1 MSKKILSILF
11 VLVFIMGV
19 LTGCGG
25 ESTESAENTESTGD
39 EVTIRVAV
47 QKSIAIPYLAEALGY
62 YKDEFS
68 ADNVNVE
75 LVEFSLGPEVIE
87 AVASGEIDI
96 GFLGDVPAF
105 SGLINGG
112 DYKIVA
118 RWESDN
124 SSYLITRDDAN
135 IKSLQDLRGKKVSYA
150 FGSTQTALVYA
161 YLEDAGL
168 TDSDVELMN
177 LSLADSVT
185 SIANGDVDAA
195 VVDELR
201 ATQAVEK
208 GGVSK
213 LMNSEGYKLFVSPII
228 ATNDFTSK
236 HGDLTGRVLKVIERA
251 AEYAEKNPDDAVTK
265 AAERIGVEESAIEP
279 IIKNC
284 DLEVYLG
291 QEEKEAIIENAAQ
304 AYKYDVIKQ
313 ELDIE
318 KYIDTSYLEE
328 AGLTKQVKS

>member
-1 MSKKILSILF
+1 MGKKILSIVMVF
-11 VLVFIMGV
+11 VLVLGG
-19 LTGCGG
+19 LTGCGKDG
-25 ESTESAENTESTGD
+25 SESANG

-62 YKDEFS
+62 YEDEF
-68 ADNVNVE
+68 AEDNVKVE

-87 AVASGEIDI
+87 AVASGGIDI

-105 SGLINGG
+105 AGLINGG
-112 DYKIVA
+112 DYKIVG

-135 IKSLQDLRGKKVSYA
+135 IKSLADLKGKKLSYA

-168 TDSDVELMN
+168 TDNDVELVN

-185 SIANGDVDAA
+185 SIASGDVDAA

-213 LMNSEGYKLFVSPII
+213 LLNSEGYKLFVSPII
-228 ATNDFTSK
+228 ATNSFTSE
-236 HGDLTGRVLKVIERA
+236 HGDLTGRVLKAVERA
-251 AEYAEKNPDDAVTK
+251 AEYSEENPDDAISK
-265 AAERIGVEESAIEP
+265 AAERIGVEESAIDP
-279 IIKNC
+279 IIRNC

-291 QEEKEAIIENAAQ
+291 EEEKNAIIENAAQ
-304 AYKYDVIKQ
+304 AYQYNVIKQ

-318 KYIDTSYLEE
+318 NYIDTSYLEA
-328 AGLTKQVKS
+328 AGLTK

>member
-1 MSKKILSILF
+1 MKKKSF
-11 VLVFIMGV
+11 GV
-19 LTGCGG
+19 LLALLLVVGLFAGCG
-25 ESTESAENTESTGD
+25 SDTTAQKAEED
-39 EVTIRVAV
+39 VTIRVAV

-62 YKDEFS
+62 YEDEFKE
-68 ADNVNVE
+68 DNVNVE

-135 IKSLQDLRGKKVSYA
+135 INSLADLKGKKLSYA

-161 YLEDAGL
+161 YLESAGL
-168 TDSDVELMN
+168 TENDLEIMN
-177 LSLADSVT
+177 LSLSDSVT
-185 SIANGDVDAA
+185 SIVNGDVDAA

-213 LMNSEGYKLFVSPII
+213 LINSEGYKLFVSPII
-228 ATNDFTSK
+228 ATNEFTSA
-236 HGDLTGRVLKVIERA
+236 HADLTSRVLKVIEKA
-251 AEYAEKNPDDAVTK
+251 AEYSETNPDEAIAT
-265 AAERIGVEESAIEP
+265 AAERIGVDESSIDP
-279 IIKNC
+279 IIRNC

-291 QEEKEAIIENAAQ
+291 QEEIDAIVENAAM
-304 AYKYDVIKQ
+304 AYKYDVIK
-313 ELDIE
+313 EDLDIQ
-318 KYIDTSYLEE
+318 KYIDTTYLED
-328 AGLTKQVKS
+328 AGLTK

>member
-1 MSKKILSILF
+1 MKKKLWGVLM
-11 VLVFIMGV
+11 VLVLVAG
-19 LTGCGG
+19 LLSGCGSKAS
-25 ESTESAENTESTGD
+25 EESAEEN
-39 EVTIRVAV
+39 VTIRIAV

-62 YKDEFS
+62 YEDEFTE
-68 ADNVNVE
+68 DNINVE

-105 SGLINGG
+105 SGLLNGG

-135 IKSLQDLRGKKVSYA
+135 INSLEDLKGKKLSYA
-150 FGSTQTALVYA
+150 FGSTQTALVYS
-161 YLEDAGL
+161 YLEAAGL
-168 TDSDVELMN
+168 TENDLEIIN

-185 SIANGDVDAA
+185 SIVNGDVDAA
-195 VVDELR
+195 IVDELR

-228 ATNDFTSK
+228 ATNEFTSE
-236 HGDLTGRVLKVIERA
+236 HPDLTSRVLKVIEKA
-251 AEYAEKNPDDAVTK
+251 AEYSEQNPDDAIAK
-265 AAERIGVEESAIEP
+265 AAERIGVDESSIDP
-279 IIKNC
+279 IIRNC

-291 QEEKEAIIENAAQ
+291 DEELAAIKENAAQ
-304 AYKYDVIKQ
+304 AYKYGVIKE
-313 ELDIE
+313 ELNVDD
-318 KYIDTSYLEE
+318 YIDTKYLED
-328 AGLTKQVKS
+328 AGLTK

>member
-1 MSKKILSILF
+1 MKKKLLSILLTLSLA
-11 VLVFIMGV
+11 VGA
-19 LTGCGG
+19 LTGCGSNG
-25 ESTESAENTESTGD
+25 GTDSADSSD
-39 EVTIRVAV
+39 DVTIRIAV

-62 YKDEFS
+62 YEDEF
-68 ADNVNVE
+68 AKDNINVE

-87 AVASGEIDI
+87 AVASDEIDI

-105 SGLINGG
+105 AGLINGG
-112 DYKIVA
+112 DFKIVA

-135 IKSLQDLRGKKVSYA
+135 INSLADLKGKKLSYA
-150 FGSTQTALVYA
+150 FGSTQTALVYS

-168 TDSDVELMN
+168 TENDVEIIN
-177 LSLADSVT
+177 LSLSDSVT
-185 SIANGDVDAA
+185 SIVNGDVDAA

-228 ATNDFTSK
+228 ATNSFTNA
-236 HGDLTGRVLKVIERA
+236 HADLTGRVLKVIEKA
-251 AEYAEKNPDDAVTK
+251 AEYSEENPDDAIAK
-265 AAERIGVEESAIEP
+265 AAERIGVEESAIDP
-279 IIKNC
+279 IIRNC

-291 QEEKEAIIENAAQ
+291 QEETSAIIENAAM
-304 AYKYDVIKQ
+304 AYKYGVIK
-313 ELDIE
+313 EDLDI
-318 KYIDTSYLEE
+318 KQYIDTTYLED
-328 AGLTKQVKS
+328 AGLTK

>member
-1 MSKKILSILF
+1 MKKKLWGVLM
-11 VLVFIMGV
+11 VLVLATG
-19 LTGCGG
+19 LLSGCG
-25 ESTESAENTESTGD
+25 STASEESAEEN
-39 EVTIRVAV
+39 VTIRIAV

-62 YKDEFS
+62 YEDEFTE
-68 ADNVNVE
+68 DNINVE

-105 SGLINGG
+105 SGLLNGG

-135 IKSLQDLRGKKVSYA
+135 INSLSDLKGKKLSYA
-150 FGSTQTALVYA
+150 FGSTQTALVYS
-161 YLEDAGL
+161 YLESAGL
-168 TDSDVELMN
+168 TENDLEIIN

-185 SIANGDVDAA
+185 SIVNGDVDAA
-195 VVDELR
+195 IVDELR

-228 ATNDFTSK
+228 ATNEFTSE
-236 HGDLTGRVLKVIERA
+236 HPDLTSRVLKVIEKA
-251 AEYAEKNPDDAVTK
+251 AEYSEQNPDDAIAK
-265 AAERIGVEESAIEP
+265 AAERIGVDESTIDP
-279 IIKNC
+279 IIRNC

-291 QEEKEAIIENAAQ
+291 DEELAAIKENAAQ
-304 AYKYDVIKQ
+304 AYKYGVIKE
-313 ELDIE
+313 ELNVDD
-318 KYIDTSYLEE
+318 YIDTKYLED
-328 AGLTKQVKS
+328 AGLTK

>member
-1 MSKKILSILF
+1 MKRKILSMIMMLT
-11 VLVFIMGV
+11 LVVGT
-19 LTGCGG
+19 LTACGG
-25 ESTESAENTESTGD
+25 ETKTEKSSTD

-62 YKDEFS
+62 YEDEF
-68 ADNVNVE
+68 AQDNVKVE

-87 AVASGEIDI
+87 AVASDEIDI

-112 DYKIVA
+112 DFKIVG

-124 SSYLITRDDAN
+124 SSYLITRDDAG
-135 IKSLQDLRGKKVSYA
+135 IKSLKDLKGKKLSYA

-228 ATNDFTSK
+228 ATNNFTDK
-236 HGDLTGRVLKVIERA
+236 HGDLTGRVLKAVERA
-251 AEYAEKNPDDAVTK
+251 AEYSEKNPDDAIAK
-265 AAERIGVEESAIEP
+265 AAERIGVEESAIDP
-279 IIKNC
+279 IIRNC

-291 QEEKEAIIENAAQ
+291 QEEIDAIEENAAQ
-304 AYKYDVIKQ
+304 AYQYDVIKKD
-313 ELDIE
+313 LDIA
-318 KYIDTSYLEE
+318 KYIDTSFLEE
-328 AGLTKQVKS
+328 AGLTK

>member
-1 MSKKILSILF
+1 MNKKIMSVLL
-11 VLVFIMGV
+11 VLVLVAG
-19 LTGCGG
+19 LLSGCGSKAS
-25 ESTESAENTESTGD
+25 EETAEEN
-39 EVTIRVAV
+39 VTIRIAV
-47 QKSIAIPYLAEALGY
+47 QKSIAIPYLAEVLGY
-62 YKDEFS
+62 YEDEFTE
-68 ADNVNVE
+68 DNINVE

-135 IKSLQDLRGKKVSYA
+135 INSLEDLKGKKLSYA
-150 FGSTQTALVYA
+150 FGSTQTALVYS
-161 YLEDAGL
+161 YLEAAGL
-168 TDSDVELMN
+168 TEDDLEIIN

-185 SIANGDVDAA
+185 SIVDGEVDAA
-195 VVDELR
+195 IVDELR

-228 ATNDFTSK
+228 ATNEFTSE
-236 HGDLTGRVLKVIERA
+236 HADLTSRVLKVIEKA
-251 AEYAEKNPDDAVTK
+251 AEYSEENPDDAIAK
-265 AAERIGVEESAIEP
+265 AAERIGVEESTIDP
-279 IIKNC
+279 IIRNC

-291 QEEKEAIIENAAQ
+291 DEEFAAIKENAAQ
-304 AYKYDVIKQ
+304 AYRYGVIKE
-313 ELDIE
+313 ELNIE
-318 KYIDTSYLEE
+318 DYIDTKYLED
-328 AGLTKQVKS
+328 AGLTK

>member
-1 MSKKILSILF
+1 MKKKLWGVLM
-11 VLVFIMGV
+11 VLVLVAG
-19 LTGCGG
+19 LLSGCG
-25 ESTESAENTESTGD
+25 STASEESAEEN
-39 EVTIRVAV
+39 VTIRIAV
-47 QKSIAIPYLAEALGY
+47 QKSIAIPYLAETLGY
-62 YKDEFS
+62 YEDEFTE
-68 ADNVNVE
+68 DNINVE

-105 SGLINGG
+105 SGLLNGG

-135 IKSLQDLRGKKVSYA
+135 INSLEDLKGKKLSYA
-150 FGSTQTALVYA
+150 FGSTQTALVYS
-161 YLEDAGL
+161 YLESAGL
-168 TDSDVELMN
+168 TEDDLEIIN

-185 SIANGDVDAA
+185 SIVNGDVDAA

-228 ATNDFTSK
+228 ATNTFTSE
-236 HGDLTGRVLKVIERA
+236 HPDLTSRVLKVIEKA
-251 AEYAEKNPDDAVTK
+251 AEYSEQNPDDAIAK
-265 AAERIGVEESAIEP
+265 AAERIGVEESTIDP
-279 IIKNC
+279 IIRNC

-291 QEEKEAIIENAAQ
+291 DEELTAIKENAAQ
-304 AYKYDVIKQ
+304 AYKYGVITQ
-313 ELDIE
+313 ELNIDD
-318 KYIDTSYLEE
+318 YIDTKYLED
-328 AGLTKQVKS
+328 AGLTK

>member
-1 MSKKILSILF
+1 MKRKILSMVM
-11 VLVFIMGV
+11 VLTLVAGV
-19 LTGCGG
+19 LTACGG
-25 ESTESAENTESTGD
+25 SGEKKESASD

-62 YKDEFS
+62 YEDEF
-68 ADNVNVE
+68 ADDNVKVE

-87 AVASGEIDI
+87 AVASDEIDI

-105 SGLINGG
+105 SGLLNGG
-112 DYKIVA
+112 DFKIVG

-135 IKSLQDLRGKKVSYA
+135 IKSLKDLKGKKLSYA
-150 FGSTQTALVYA
+150 FGSTQTSLVYA

-168 TDSDVELMN
+168 KDSDVELMN

-228 ATNDFTSK
+228 ATNKFTES
-236 HGDLTGRVLKVIERA
+236 HGDLTGRVLKAVERA
-251 AEYAEKNPDDAVTK
+251 AEYSEDNPDDAVKK
-265 AAERIGVEESAIEP
+265 AAERIGVEESAIDP
-279 IIKNC
+279 IIRNC

-291 QEEKEAIIENAAQ
+291 QEEVDAIVENAAQ

-313 ELDIE
+313 ELDIA
-318 KYIDTSYLEE
+318 KYIDTSYLED
-328 AGLTKQVKS
+328 AGLTK

>member
-1 MSKKILSILF
+1 MSKKILSILL
-11 VLVFIMGV
+11 VLVFVTGV
-19 LTGCGG
+19 LTGCGS
-25 ESTESAENTESTGD
+25 ESTESTENTESAGE

-62 YKDEFS
+62 YEDEFS

-135 IKSLQDLRGKKVSYA
+135 IKSLQDLKGKKVSYA

-161 YLEDAGL
+161 YLEEAGL

-228 ATNDFTSK
+228 ATNDFTGK

-251 AEYAEKNPDDAVTK
+251 AEYAEKNPDDAIAK
-265 AAERIGVEESAIEP
+265 AAERIGVEESAIDP
-279 IIKNC
+279 IIRNC

-291 QEEKEAIIENAAQ
+291 KEEKDAIIENAAQ
-304 AYKYDVIKQ
+304 AYKYDVIK
-313 ELDIE
+313 EDLDIE
-318 KYIDTSYLEE
+318 KYIDTSYLEG
-328 AGLTKQVKS
+328 AGLTK

>member
-1 MSKKILSILF
+1 MKRKIMSM
-11 VLVFIMGV
+11 VLVLTFVAGV
-19 LTGCGG
+19 LTGCGSSS
-25 ESTESAENTESTGD
+25 STSKESASD
-39 EVTIRVAV
+39 DAVTIRVAV

-62 YKDEFS
+62 YEDEFKD
-68 ADNVNVE
+68 DNVNVE

-87 AVASGEIDI
+87 AVASGEIDV

-112 DYKIVA
+112 DFKIVA

-124 SSYLITRDDAN
+124 SSYLITRDDAK
-135 IKSLQDLRGKKVSYA
+135 ITSLKDLKGKKLSYA
-150 FGSTQTALVYA
+150 FGSTQTSLVYA

-168 TDSDVELMN
+168 TENDVELVN

-208 GGVSK
+208 GDVSK
-213 LMNSEGYKLFVSPII
+213 LVNSEGYKLFVSPII
-228 ATNDFTSK
+228 ATNSFTK
-236 HGDLTGRVLKVIERA
+236 EHGDLTGRVLKAVERA
-251 AEYAEKNPDDAVTK
+251 AEYSEENPDDAIAK
-265 AAERIGVEESAIEP
+265 AAERIGVEESAVDP
-279 IIKNC
+279 IIRNC

-291 QEEKEAIIENAAQ
+291 QEEIDAIEENAAQ
-304 AYKYDVIKQ
+304 AYKYDVIK
-313 ELDIE
+313 EDLDIA
-318 KYIDTSYLEE
+318 KYIDTSYLED
-328 AGLTKQVKS
+328 AGLTK

>member
-1 MSKKILSILF
+1 MNKKIMSVLL
-11 VLVFIMGV
+11 VLVLVAG
-19 LTGCGG
+19 LLSGCGSKAS
-25 ESTESAENTESTGD
+25 EETAEEN
-39 EVTIRVAV
+39 VTIRIAV

-62 YKDEFS
+62 YEDEFTE
-68 ADNVNVE
+68 DNINVE

-135 IKSLQDLRGKKVSYA
+135 INSLEDLKGKKLSYA
-150 FGSTQTALVYA
+150 FGSTQTALVYS
-161 YLEDAGL
+161 YLEAAGL
-168 TDSDVELMN
+168 TEDDLEIIN

-185 SIANGDVDAA
+185 SIVDGEVDAA
-195 VVDELR
+195 IVDELR

-228 ATNDFTSK
+228 ATNEFTSE
-236 HGDLTGRVLKVIERA
+236 HADLTSRVLKVIEKA
-251 AEYAEKNPDDAVTK
+251 AEYSEENPDEAITK
-265 AAERIGVEESAIEP
+265 AAERIGVDEATKDP
-279 IIKNC
+279 IIRNC
-284 DLEVYLG
+284 DLKVYLG
-291 QEEKEAIIENAAQ
+291 NEELEAIKENAAQ
-304 AYKYDVIKQ
+304 AYKYGVIKE
-313 ELDIE
+313 ELNIDD
-318 KYIDTSYLEE
+318 YIDTKYLED
-328 AGLTKQVKS
+328 AGLTK

>member
-1 MSKKILSILF
+1 MKRKILSMVM
-11 VLVFIMGV
+11 VLTLVAGV
-19 LTGCGG
+19 LTACGG
-25 ESTESAENTESTGD
+25 SGEKKESASD

-62 YKDEFS
+62 YEDEF
-68 ADNVNVE
+68 ADDNVKVE

-87 AVASGEIDI
+87 AVASDEIDI

-105 SGLINGG
+105 SGLLNGG
-112 DYKIVA
+112 DFKIVG

-135 IKSLQDLRGKKVSYA
+135 IKSLKDLKGKKLSYA
-150 FGSTQTALVYA
+150 FGSTQTSLVYA

-168 TDSDVELMN
+168 KDSDVELMN

-228 ATNDFTSK
+228 ATNKFTES
-236 HGDLTGRVLKVIERA
+236 HGDLTGRVLKAVERA
-251 AEYAEKNPDDAVTK
+251 AEYSEDNPDDAVKK
-265 AAERIGVEESAIEP
+265 AAERIGVEESAIDP
-279 IIKNC
+279 IIRNC
-284 DLEVYLG
+284 DVEVYLG
-291 QEEKEAIIENAAQ
+291 QEEVDAIVENAAQ

-313 ELDIE
+313 ELDIA
-318 KYIDTSYLEE
+318 KYIDTSYLED
-328 AGLTKQVKS
+328 AGLTK